1 MDKLDIENKIK
12 EEIEDIRPFLNMD
25 GGDILFI
32 KYEDG
37 FLYIKLTWACA
48 MCGYQDITI
57 KSGIE
62 EFLKEEIPEIKG
74 VINVSL

>member
-37 FLYIKLTWACA
+37 RYIVVDEPEDARPKRR
-48 MCGYQDITI
+48 
-57 KSGIE
+57 KSVTKKTTE
-62 EFLKEEIPEIKG
+62 EPEEE
-74 VINVSL
+74 SEE

>member
-32 KYEDG
+32 KY
-37 FLYIKLTWACA
+37 
-48 MCGYQDITI
+48 
-57 KSGIE
+57 
-62 EFLKEEIPEIKG
+62 
-74 VINVSL
+74 